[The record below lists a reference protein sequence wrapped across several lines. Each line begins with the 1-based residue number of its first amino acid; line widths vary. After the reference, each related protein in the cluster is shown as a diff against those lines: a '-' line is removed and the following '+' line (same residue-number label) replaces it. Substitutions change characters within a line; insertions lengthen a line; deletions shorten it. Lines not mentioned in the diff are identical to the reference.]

1 MSIDFMKMK
10 DSNWTVINPSFF
22 LSGFVY
28 MVGAFK
34 RHVLM
39 VWYIEGQ
46 CIEVIERSGVGYH
59 LMMGRFLIA
68 KALLKV
74 AKVAMQWNSVNNE
87 I

>member
-1 MSIDFMKMK
+1 MIE
-10 DSNWTVINPSFF
+10 
-22 LSGFVY
+22 
-28 MVGAFK
+28 AFK

>member
-1 MSIDFMKMK
+1 
-10 DSNWTVINPSFF
+10 
-22 LSGFVY
+22 

-68 KALLKV
+68 KLYSKLQKWPCNGIQLI
-74 AKVAMQWNSVNNE
+74 MRFNGLYD
-87 I
+87 